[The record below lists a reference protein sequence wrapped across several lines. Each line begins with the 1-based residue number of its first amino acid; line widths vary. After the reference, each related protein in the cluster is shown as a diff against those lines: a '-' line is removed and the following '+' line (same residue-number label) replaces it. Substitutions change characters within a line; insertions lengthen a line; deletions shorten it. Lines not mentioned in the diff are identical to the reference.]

1 MASLLSLGA
10 RAMFANYASLQTV
23 GHNISNANTPGYSR
37 QQVELATAGAQES
50 GAGYLGRGVD
60 VNTVTR
66 SHDAFLDREAS
77 LSRAEASRD
86 KARLEQLNR
95 LEQVFP
101 TGEAGL
107 GQASGQLF
115 NAFVDVANR
124 PQDAS
129 AREVVLSRAQELAAR
144 FDAAD
149 KQLDSLQAG
158 LTQDLK
164 TSVAQINSLAQRIA
178 QVNDK
183 IAGSQGSGHT
193 ANDLLDQR
201 EQLVRELSDHVQV
214 TTIAADDGTLGVFI
228 GGGQRLV
235 LGANALQVKT
245 VPDTFDSSRVRLA
258 ITESGNDRLLP
269 ADTLQSGKVG
279 GLLRFQ
285 DEDLPDARAMLGQLA
300 SAVAFAVNAQQAY
313 GLDLRTPPGAGA
325 PLFATAP
332 PQALPASTNARD
344 AAGNFISSVGLAVAD
359 ATQLQASDY
368 ELQADPANAG
378 QYVVTRLSDGLVRSV
393 ADGATLDG
401 FTITIGAS
409 APAAGER
416 FLLQPTSAAAG
427 GMKRVLADPD
437 GIAAASP
444 VTATTGTAN
453 TGTATV
459 ASLTVVSATLDPT
472 LTANISFTDNAGA
485 YDWELR
491 DASNTVVSNGSG
503 TWTAGAPIA
512 LNGFELRLAG
522 LPRTGDT
529 LAVAPTAYPAGNNG
543 NALSL
548 LALRDMDM
556 VGRVGATAGNTATD
570 AYAQAMANIGVRVQS
585 AKTASDISTS
595 VASSAESNRAGE
607 SGVNLDE
614 EAARLLQYQ
623 QGYQAAAKVLQV
635 AQSVFDTLLSLAK

>member
-37 QQVELATAGAQES
+37 QQVELATAGGQSS
-50 GAGYLGRGVD
+50 GAGFLGRGVD
-60 VNTVTR
+60 VATVTR
-66 SHDAFLDREAS
+66 SHNAFLDREAS
-77 LSRAEASRD
+77 LSRSEASRD
-86 KARLEQLNR
+86 TTRLEQLQR

-107 GQASGQLF
+107 GHASGQLF

-144 FDAAD
+144 FQAAHQ
-149 KQLDSLQAG
+149 QLDSIQNGVTA
-158 LTQDLK
+158 DLK
-164 TSVAQINSLAQRIA
+164 VSVATINSLAERIA

-183 IAGSQGSGHT
+183 IASSQGNGHT
-193 ANDLLDQR
+193 SNDLLDQR
-201 EQLVRELSDHVQV
+201 ELLVRELSDHVQI

-235 LGANALQVKT
+235 LGATSLQLKA
-245 VPDTFDSSRVRLA
+245 VPDTFDPSRVRLA
-258 ITESGNDRLLP
+258 ITESGGDRLLP
-269 ADTLQSGKVG
+269 PDTLQAGKVG

-285 DEDLPDARAMLGQLA
+285 DDDIPDARALLGQLA

-313 GLDLRTPPGAGA
+313 GLDLGTPPGAGA
-325 PLFATAP
+325 PLFATTP

-344 AAGNFISSVGLAVAD
+344 ASGNFLSSVSVAIAD
-359 ATQLQASDY
+359 AAQLQASDY
-368 ELQADPANAG
+368 ELQADLANPG
-378 QYVVTRLSDGLVRSV
+378 QYLVTRQSDGLVRSV

-401 FTITIGAS
+401 FTLTMGAS
-409 APAAGER
+409 PPAGGDR
-416 FLLQPTSAAAG
+416 FLLKPVSAAAG
-427 GMKRVLADPD
+427 GMNRVLADPK

-444 VTATTGTAN
+444 VTATTGSAN

-459 ASLTVVSATLDPT
+459 ATLTVVSAALDPT
-472 LTANISFTDNAGA
+472 LSANISFTDNAGA

-491 DASNTVVSNGSG
+491 DAANNVVSNGSG
-503 TWTAGAPIA
+503 TWTPGAPIA

-529 LAVAPTAYPAGNNG
+529 LAVEPTAYPSGNNG

-556 VGRVGATAGNTATD
+556 VGRVGAAAGDTATG

-585 AKTASDISTS
+585 AKAASNISTA
-595 VASSAESNRAGE
+595 VATNAESARAGE
-607 SGVNLDE
+607 TGVNLDE

-635 AQSVFDTLLSLAK
+635 AQSVFDTLLSLAR